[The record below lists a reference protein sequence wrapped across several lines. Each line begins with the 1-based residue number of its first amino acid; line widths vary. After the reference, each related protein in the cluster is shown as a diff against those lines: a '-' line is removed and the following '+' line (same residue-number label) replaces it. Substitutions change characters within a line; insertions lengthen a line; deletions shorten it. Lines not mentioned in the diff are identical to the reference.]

1 MKKNIHILIILLG
14 LIAFSSCEKEA
25 LTVTLNKPELNEE
38 VEEGYANLE
47 ISMNTPALQV
57 TSRSL
62 ESDPKNEG
70 NTWTVWEKFVD
81 GALLYHVTLFV
92 IEDTSGKLVAYR
104 HFYTGSPDIQA
115 DDSTTKKG
123 GNGFYEGYTEN
134 ALWSGTVNTT
144 AKTGVAVKATFKAS
158 SPLHGEMEKLKPGNY
173 TIIAVANYSPIV
185 STSETGG
192 LLNTTLGLDATQ
204 TYAGLGNISED
215 GDAETDI
222 TNNNGTG
229 GDFTSLVN
237 ALTTNK
243 TTNNNFAG
251 VENAFGESLFAYQLN
266 SGADRVCKQFPQPLV
281 MIRKKTLVAGN
292 NQLEG
297 ELSRTFARVRVEV
310 KNNDTVQYLGVYGFN
325 FKDNYAS
332 RRAYLFND
340 IHTAAASI
348 NTAYTNFALYK
359 DTKGTIDVT
368 SEDAVETFTA
378 VNEGDMRRMPPNT
391 TFPMFDCY
399 ILEGQLAGQFAFQ
412 FYGCYW
418 SEGSGGAATPE
429 LMITNFYKSEYD
441 ADKVTDEYRE
451 ENANAT
457 GQNRPPYG
465 LLEFNVFIRCE
476 TADPTTLTG
485 NASSSVTLLKSP
497 IASTS
502 STGNLI
508 AEIPKDDEGNNYT
521 TITLGGENATYIAPE
536 YIWQIKLNTTEKEYN
551 NGTDLTYGSGVTS
564 EQSSGRPQGGSGGNM
579 GSSVGYESGSLQ
591 NLGSGLYLQA
601 YDGGTDMTPKLS
613 EDPDNTLIFKINLGP
628 TYEVGT
634 IFCYLDSDDAKEGYY
649 YLKYDAT
656 NGIKWV
662 KFTGTTFDENN
673 GEYRYFTW
681 ETIGGTAGKRT
692 DVLVEKTIDNTA
704 AETATN
710 KIVRND
716 FFYGIVPISYS
727 SASANSTTT
736 TSGSSS
742 E

>member
-1 MKKNIHILIILLG
+1 MSIIG
-14 LIAFSSCEKEA
+14 FSSCQ
-25 LTVTLNKPELNEE
+25 EE
-38 VEEGYANLE
+38 VLLDEKTELEQDQVNGEYADLE

-62 ESDPKNEG
+62 KSDPKNEG
-70 NTWTVWEKFVD
+70 DTWTVWEKFVD
-81 GALLYHVTLFV
+81 GALFYHVTLFV

-104 HFYTGSPDIQA
+104 HFYTGSPDIKA
-115 DDSTTKKG
+115 DDPTTGKG

-134 ALWSGTVNTT
+134 ALWSGIVNTT

-158 SPLHGEMEKLKPGNY
+158 SPLHGEIEKLKPGNY

-185 STSETGG
+185 SASETGT
-192 LLNTTLGLDATQ
+192 LINTTLGLNATQ

-215 GDAETDI
+215 GDPETSSI

-243 TTNNNFAG
+243 TTNNNFSG
-251 VENAFGESLFAYQLN
+251 VENAFNESLFAYQLN

-310 KNNDTVQYLGVYGFN
+310 KNNDQVQYLGVYGFN

-340 IHTAAASI
+340 IHTAATSI
-348 NTAYTNFALYK
+348 NTAYTNFALYE

-368 SEDAVETFTA
+368 SEDAIETFTA
-378 VNEGDMRRMPPNT
+378 VNEGDMRRMPPST

-412 FYGCYW
+412 FYGSYW
-418 SEGSGGAATPE
+418 SAGIGGDATPE
-429 LMITNFYKSEYD
+429 LHITKFYQCEYED
-441 ADKVTDEYRE
+441 NYNSGDRD
-451 ENANAT
+451 
-457 GQNRPPYG
+457 PYG
-465 LLEFNVFIRCE
+465 LLEYNVFLRCE
-476 TADPTTLTG
+476 TSIKY
-485 NASSSVTLLKSP
+485 NAQSESNSVVLLKSP
-497 IASTS
+497 SVSYTSTES
-502 STGNLI
+502 LTTDT
-508 AEIPKDDEGNNYT
+508 PKDEEGNDVSKIVLGT
-521 TITLGGENATYIAPE
+521 THIDPE
-536 YIWQIKLNTTEKEYN
+536 YIWQIKLNTTEEQVK
-551 NGTDLTYGSGVTS
+551 NGDNLTYGSGVTS
-564 EQSSGRPQGGSGGNM
+564 GGNNW
-579 GSSVGYESGSLQ
+579 GGGFGENDGVGFESGAFQ

-601 YDGGTDMTPKLS
+601 YDGDNDMTPKLS
-613 EDPDNTLIFKINLGP
+613 EDPDNTLIFKINLKDM
-628 TYEVGT
+628 YEVGT
-634 IFCYLDSDDAKEGYY
+634 IFCYLNSDDDKKGYY

-662 KFTGTTFDENN
+662 KFTGSTFDEDN

-681 ETIGGTAGKRT
+681 ETIGGTGGKRT
-692 DVLVEKTIDNTA
+692 DVLVEKTIDNT
-704 AETATN
+704 ETTAATN

-716 FFYGIVPISYS
+716 FFYGVVPISYS
-727 SASANSTTT
+727 SSSANTSTS
-736 TSGSSS
+736 TSGETS

>member
-1 MKKNIHILIILLG
+1 MKKSIYIIFILLG
-14 LIAFSSCEKEA
+14 LAVFSSCEEE
-25 LTVTLNKPELNEE
+25 TFTTTFDKPELKEE

-115 DDSTTKKG
+115 DDPTTKKG
-123 GNGFYEGYTEN
+123 GNGFYEGDTEN

-204 TYAGLGNISED
+204 TYAGLGKISED
-215 GDAETDI
+215 GDAETGI

-237 ALTTNK
+237 ALTTNR

-310 KNNDTVQYLGVYGFN
+310 KNNDKVQYLGVYGFN

-348 NTAYTNFALYK
+348 NTAYTNFALYE

-418 SEGSGGAATPE
+418 SEGSGGDATPE
-429 LMITNFYKSEYD
+429 LHITKFYLKEY
-441 ADKVTDEYRE
+441 
-451 ENANAT
+451 
-457 GQNRPPYG
+457 
-465 LLEFNVFIRCE
+465 
-476 TADPTTLTG
+476 
-485 NASSSVTLLKSP
+485 
-497 IASTS
+497 
-502 STGNLI
+502 
-508 AEIPKDDEGNNYT
+508 GNNYT
-521 TITLGGENATYIAPE
+521 TTNRPTTGGGGEDEVRYSYGLLEYNVFLRCETSIKEDAQSESESVVLLKSPSASYTSTGRLTTDIPEDENGNDVSSIVLGTTHIDPE
-536 YIWQIKLNTTEKEYN
+536 YIWQIKLNTTEEQVVA
-551 NGTDLTYGSGVTS
+551 GTNLTYGSGV
-564 EQSSGRPQGGSGGNM
+564 SSTSGGNNW
-579 GSSVGYESGSLQ
+579 GGDFGGNNNGVGFESGAFQ

-601 YDGGTDMTPKLS
+601 YDGGDDMTPKLS
-613 EDPDNTLIFKINLGP
+613 EDPDNTLIFKINLQDM
-628 TYEVGT
+628 YEVGT

-736 TSGSSS
+736 TSGESS